1 MMKVLIA
8 DDNKDHVLTL
18 ATLLEGEGFEVK
30 TAVEAEHILPL
41 TESFRPD
48 VCLLDIGMPR
58 CDGYETARKIR
69 ESHGR
74 QGLLIAVTAYAT
86 ERDRARAREAGF
98 DMHIA
103 KPFMAGEL
111 IDTLLELSKEGSARP
126 SR

>member
-18 ATLLEGEGFEVK
+18 STLLEGEGFEVK
-30 TAVEAEHILPL
+30 CATEAEQILPL
-41 TESFRPD
+41 TDTFRPD

-58 CDGYETARKIR
+58 CDGYETAKKLR
-69 ESHGR
+69 HLYGR
-74 QGLLIAVTAYAT
+74 QNYLIAVTAYAS

-98 DMHIA
+98 DLHVA

-111 IDTLLELSKEGSARP
+111 IDILCLLSKEKRQRAAV
-126 SR
+126 

>member
-18 ATLLEGEGFEVK
+18 STLLEGEGFDVK
-30 TAVEAEHILPL
+30 SVTEAEDILPL

-58 CDGYETARKIR
+58 CDGYQTARKVR
-69 ESHGR
+69 ELHGR
-74 QGLLIAVTAYAT
+74 GPLLIAVTAYAT

-98 DMHIA
+98 DLHVA

-111 IDTLLELSKEGSARP
+111 IDMLCGIAKERQQEAV
-126 SR
+126 